1 MSNIII
7 LFLDFP
13 NLQPRRIDQR
23 PPEPERGNTA
33 NYFIKTTKT
42 GRSSALFVVI
52 LHAETRENKRNATHK
67 EVIPVRYQEF
77 PATVCGHI
85 PRVPVH
91 LHDAIPLAKD

>member
-1 MSNIII
+1 VRHVS
-7 LFLDFP
+7 
-13 NLQPRRIDQR
+13 Q
-23 PPEPERGNTA
+23 EPGT

-67 EVIPVRYQEF
+67 EVIPVRHQEF